1 LDRKYH
7 IEHFTCSVCPTVFGA
22 QDSYYE
28 HESNVYCHYHYSTKF
43 AQKCNGCQT
52 AILKQFVEI
61 FRNGVNQHWHPECY
75 MIHKYWNVRL
85 HAAPAK
91 ASDVA
96 ELKEVEALRE
106 GEDLQEAEANEE
118 LRRTVRTDEEAVE
131 HKVHWIWQTL
141 SQFEERSATCIS
153 DMLLHVSNG
162 AYMDG
167 VVAAKKFITHVD
179 LLFSAADSL
188 DHRLQ
193 NRPAKNSSGKGVRTF
208 DNIVHPGLSYSRE
221 AKLLC
226 KKVVAFFQ
234 LLAESQDTGVRRL
247 GVTQELLSLVTGL
260 AHYLKLMIRIC
271 LSGALKL
278 ERDTRSSEGL
288 ELFLADIGRLDE
300 SLEAESHRDSR
311 TDTDAY
317 VDRSADTCPVCNK
330 AVEDKSF
337 RKDHRVIH
345 TQCLSCTKCGK
356 DFSDDP
362 GEARQYEASGR
373 IFCEAHAPPE
383 ARTGG
388 FVSVTR
394 LQQYVHLLRV
404 AHARLLA
411 TLRTSGA
418 LPHTSDDPNLG
429 DYDSREGHTPS
440 NEGEPVVARS
450 NTRSRSYAG
459 RSDAEKQ
466 QSNEY
471 EDTMGDI
478 RRLRSTR
485 MDKHLSN
492 AGRQARTSRIIDG
505 PEGMR
510 PGSADGKN
518 RRHTGSFQI
527 VEDRDANGELT
538 SQLTFGRQDTMTL
551 DDIPRIVQAQ
561 QTREQRPNASRYARQ
576 PMIPQEPKLKL
587 VNGHQSRDMS
597 HEDKPMGD
605 MRMGTKRYFSE
616 LTALEYFIVR
626 HVAVLSMEPL
636 VEGHFNQEE
645 LLDLI
650 ETKRPTFWSK
660 FGKAFAPKE
669 KRPKAAKNAIFG
681 IPLDVLLERDYE
693 ESTDCVGPGSL
704 KVPSLVQEAVSAMK
718 TMDMSVEGVFR
729 KNGNI
734 KRLNDVKAEIDA
746 KGIVEVDLT
755 KENPVQVAALL
766 KKFLRELPDPLLTHK
781 LFKLWITS
789 QRIEEADRRRRLLH
803 LTCCLLPK
811 AHRDTLEVLFT
822 FMNWVSSFS
831 HVDEESGSKMDIHNL
846 ATVITPNVLYSPYK
860 DEPKMGNATG
870 GVDETFLAI
879 EAVHSLIECNESM
892 CEVSLRHEPLVFT
905 YKHFANCY
913 TLGTRGPRT
922 YPQRLRTMVQQCRDH
937 DKGDSQ
943 TLRRPRQSAHSGKLH
958 PPRPFRVPTPFVRHC
973 RRREPC
979 RHQSRHRPAPARRL
993 AQRELGARRR
1003 RRRQLPPSPTAI
1015 HNPPKQRKHRKP
1027 RRQSDTEW
1035 RCWRRRAATSQRVGQ
1050 PRAAEPSYGRCLESF
1065 SFWDLLFSCLP
1076 PSPSSLPPVFLL
1088 SFSHTQNNNYIP
1100 PPRQKICF
1108 VSSVRLQSRGFFLTA
1123 VGYRRLGRASNGS
1136 GWMGGMFPK
1145 QARHTQKGAPGLLF
1159 LFYFFIIIFLLLLLL
1174 IANYYPGTKAGPVMS
1189 WRHGRR
1195 EGEGCSLPFPLPSLS
1210 VFLSLS
1216 TILLLLP
1223 RGGCKTKNLISI
1235 NYSTLLCFLC
1245 FCFRH
1250 LRSWATVHILLRS
1263 PLRRRFRC

>member
-1 LDRKYH
+1 MGLPSEDRPPGDTNGTFHEDQMSGPSEAVTNGIQHRRQASAEVESSASHHQEGADRPAEASSEQQLAERPRGNNRKPSAIKEQRICGKCGNHLTGQFVRALGGTYHLECFTCHDCNKIVASKFFPVPDQPPNQYPLCETDYFRRLDLLCYACKGALRGSYITALDRKYH

-85 HAAPAK
+85 HAPPSKSGDA
-91 ASDVA
+91 A
-96 ELKEVEALRE
+96 ELQETEAQRE
-106 GEDLQEAEANEE
+106 GEDMREEDANEE

-141 SQFEERSATCIS
+141 STFEERSATCIS

-193 NRPAKNSSGKGVRTF
+193 NRPANNSSSKGVRTF
-208 DNIVHPGLSYSRE
+208 DAIVHPGLSYSRE

-278 ERDTRSSEGL
+278 ERDTRSSQGL
-288 ELFLADIGRLDE
+288 ELFLADIGKLDNR
-300 SLEAESHRDSR
+300 LEAESNRDSR
-311 TDTDAY
+311 ADADAY

-345 TQCLSCTKCGK
+345 TQCLSCSKCGK
-356 DFSDDP
+356 NFGDDP
-362 GEARQYEASGR
+362 ASAYQYEANGR
-373 IFCEAHAPPE
+373 IFCDVHAPPE
-383 ARTGG
+383 TTKGG
-388 FVSVTR
+388 FTSVTR

-429 DYDSREGHTPS
+429 GYDSREGHTPS
-440 NEGEPVVARS
+440 NEGDPPLLQS
-450 NTRSRSYAG
+450 TTRSRSYAG
-459 RSDAEKQ
+459 RSPAEKQ
-466 QSNEY
+466 QNDY

-492 AGRQARTSRIIDG
+492 AQRQARTSRIIDG

-510 PGSADGKN
+510 PGSADGAN
-518 RRHTGSFQI
+518 RRHTGTFQI
-527 VEDRDANGELT
+527 VEDRDSNGELT

-561 QTREQRPNASRYARQ
+561 QTREQRPNASRFARQ

-587 VNGHQSRDMS
+587 VNGHQSRDFT
-597 HEDKPMGD
+597 HEDKPLGLGD
-605 MRMGTKRYFSE
+605 GRHGGTKRYFSE

-636 VEGHFNQEE
+636 LEGHFNQEE

-660 FGKAFAPKE
+660 FGKAFVPKE
-669 KRPKAAKNAIFG
+669 KRPKVAKNAIFG
-681 IPLDVLLERDYE
+681 VPLENLLERDYE

-734 KRLNDVKAEIDA
+734 KRLNDVKTEIDV
-746 KGIVEVDLT
+746 KGVVEVDLS

-789 QRIEEADRRRRLLH
+789 QRIEESDRRRRLLH

-811 AHRDTLEVLFT
+811 AHRDTMEVLFT
-822 FMNWVSSFS
+822 FLNWVSSFS

-860 DEPKMGNATG
+860 DDPNAKPG
-870 GVDETFLAI
+870 ANGVDETFLAI

-892 CEVSLRHEPLVFT
+892 CEVPEDLALILNDSGLWSNNAEITTKEILKRYGDRAKAPTIGNSIH
-905 YKHFANCY
+905 
-913 TLGTRGPRT
+913 
-922 YPQRLRTMVQQCRDH
+922 H
-937 DKGDSQ
+937 DI
-943 TLRRPRQSAHSGKLH
+943 AEH
-958 PPRPFRVPTPFVRHC
+958 PPRSSGTAGGVNPVVTRVDTDP
-973 RRREPC
+973 
-979 RHQSRHRPAPARRL
+979 HQQDA
-993 AQRELGARRR
+993 
-1003 RRRQLPPSPTAI
+1003 
-1015 HNPPKQRKHRKP
+1015 
-1027 RRQSDTEW
+1027 W
-1035 RCWRRRAATSQRVGQ
+1035 RN
-1050 PRAAEPSYGRCLESF
+1050 E
-1065 SFWDLLFSCLP
+1065 
-1076 PSPSSLPPVFLL
+1076 
-1088 SFSHTQNNNYIP
+1088 
-1100 PPRQKICF
+1100 
-1108 VSSVRLQSRGFFLTA
+1108 SSVRAVAADAGGQGGFQAPNLPYNTQK
-1123 VGYRRLGRASNGS
+1123 NGS
-1136 GWMGGMFPK
+1136 SESHGGSPTRNGGGGQQQQQGKTWERGQNRAMGV
-1145 QARHTQKGAPGLLF
+1145 A
-1159 LFYFFIIIFLLLLLL
+1159 
-1174 IANYYPGTKAGPVMS
+1174 
-1189 WRHGRR
+1189 
-1195 EGEGCSLPFPLPSLS
+1195 
-1210 VFLSLS
+1210 
-1216 TILLLLP
+1216 
-1223 RGGCKTKNLISI
+1223 
-1235 NYSTLLCFLC
+1235 
-1245 FCFRH
+1245 
-1250 LRSWATVHILLRS
+1250 
-1263 PLRRRFRC
+1263 